1 MSKTFNPLDA
11 AENIVRAYREY
22 LLSAF
27 EFSSD
32 FIQDGFS
39 KALETDFALSRGPYL
54 QVTPPYKR
62 GKTLAAL
69 IHEGIL
75 HPSFKRLDTSVL
87 DDGTQVLPNNRP
99 LYEHQVESIQKVVKG
114 RNLLVATGTGSGKT
128 EAFLLPI
135 INYLLAEG
143 NAGTLNEPGVRT
155 LLLYPMNALA
165 NDQVKRLRQLLTVFP
180 EITFGRYTGE
190 TKKDTKSALED
201 YRAQFGELPLNNELI
216 SREQIQ
222 QKPPHILI
230 TNFAMLEYLLL
241 RPEDTSLFDGDSGRH
256 WKFVVLD
263 EVHTYQG
270 AKGGEI
276 AMLLKRVRDRVHASE
291 KSRIQY
297 IGTSATIGDSHDA
310 TVRERMQKF
319 GQGLFDEQFEVRAAS
334 EMSDVISP
342 QFENLLTVESQ
353 WTSTPSDIEV
363 LADAIHQNPKD
374 DSRGVLDATVA
385 QICERHKISLEK
397 QRTPAESL
405 GYVALRDSN
414 FHSLQK
420 YLLNSSAELPDI
432 AEKLFGTKSNAETVR
447 LLVDVYSA
455 ARVPNEEFN
464 VLSARYHV
472 LMRALEGLFC
482 CFSPKHPDAKP
493 RVFLERHEKCPTC
506 SAAGIDSA
514 AFELAPCQQCGS
526 HYIVGSRINVTD
538 LREQISQ
545 AEQFN
550 RELEYFSFAEDEATS
565 LDEDE
570 LLTDSNDEV
579 SDTYAL
585 CLECGEIDEKQL
597 QCGHSSLSTR
607 RVRKSKPK
615 ESDLPLRTCINC
627 SARTTG
633 QMVSRVQT
641 GQDAPGAVI
650 AAATYQQLPPSKS
663 VETQTLIGE
672 GRKLLT
678 FSDSR
683 QDAAFFAP
691 YLERTYSKMIQ
702 RNLIY
707 RTLTKK
713 ATPTQFEDLLQPI
726 QQLATDFRVLDPMK
740 SSESRRTEVSAWLCR
755 ELLATDGR
763 LSLSGVGL
771 VDIRPSLR
779 AEITAP
785 MCLTSAGM
793 TPKDAM
799 QTMQFLLNTLREQAV
814 ITIPDGVDIEDEIF
828 APRNVVVGM
837 REFSEKGILGWR
849 PHSGKSNRRHAF
861 LAKLRDAS
869 VLNADPDVLLQS
881 LWFDE
886 LRNPKSPWSKFLVD
900 SKSRQGISVN
910 QLDYRQFEFA
920 SVSTTDH
927 VAQCGR
933 CKQIS
938 WTNVA
943 NVCTRHQ
950 CNGTLNKILPVNA
963 RKAGYRNQYQYS
975 APNGMMVEEHTGQL
989 SNEYAADVQHR
1000 FTNGQI
1006 NVLSCSTTFELGV
1019 DLGEI
1024 QAVLMKNVPPSPAN
1038 YVQRAGRAGRRL
1050 NSAALAITFAQRRS
1064 HDLYYFNAPGELVN
1078 GKVRAPQL
1086 SNDNI
1091 RIQRRHLHSVA
1102 LAAFARKVA
1111 SEGRDWPNYVGD
1123 FFTPANGCLADEFRM
1138 WLESRP
1144 TELDLALS
1152 RLFSDSVLD
1161 GELGVSDWSWVKLL
1175 YEFDATSESGWM
1187 TRASDEIKT
1196 ELLDIQDLIVAKQT
1210 ELGTLDMRD
1219 KKGKAISALLL
1230 RLRNYYSTLYEKRL
1244 FDFLATRVVIPKYGF
1259 PVDVVEMDVWQS
1271 GNQMSGNVELTRDL
1285 RIGILEFAPTA
1296 QTVAAKQL
1304 WQSTGLRLRPNKELE
1319 EVKWAECYECG
1330 TFRRE
1335 PYSSELT
1342 QCPVCQSERKKPG
1355 GMPAIKPSFGF
1366 YGTMSTTRP
1375 GESRPQRVGYVASH
1389 FSDYANQSPDFERV
1403 RLGSV
1408 EIQVRTSR
1416 QGRITV
1422 LNRGPRG
1429 RGFDLCTKCGFAQLP
1444 KEQNKRT
1451 KSREDVKPHKRP
1463 GIGERECKAST
1474 SIRYLAHEYLTDTIE
1489 IVVPGVGEDKD
1500 AWSLL
1505 SALLASMQHLG
1516 ISSQDVSGTVRAHGP
1531 GGKGKSLVIF
1541 DSVPGGAGYSRQIRE
1556 SLLEL
1561 FNRALQVTQ
1570 RCECGEETSCY
1581 GCLKS
1586 YQNQAHHELLVR
1598 GRALNLLEALDL
1610 SRL

>member
-1 MSKTFNPLDA
+1 MSEFFNPLDA
-11 AENIVRAYREY
+11 SENIVKAYREY

-32 FIQDGFS
+32 FIQDGFA

-62 GKTLAAL
+62 GKTITTL
-69 IHEGIL
+69 ISDGTL
-75 HPSFKRLDTSVL
+75 HPSFKRLNTTVL
-87 DDGTQVLPNNRP
+87 EDGTQVLPNSRP

-135 INYLLAEG
+135 INHLLAESD
-143 NAGTLNEPGVRT
+143 AGTLSKPGVRA

-165 NDQVKRLRQLLTVFP
+165 NDQVKRLRQLLTAFP
-180 EITFGRYTGE
+180 EISFGRYIGDTE
-190 TKKDTKSALED
+190 KDTKSALEN
-201 YRAQFGELPLNNELI
+201 YRAQFGELPLKNELI

-241 RPEDTSLFDGDSGRH
+241 RPADTSLFDGDTGRH

-270 AKGGEI
+270 AQGGEI
-276 AMLLKRVRDRVHASE
+276 AMLLKRVRDRVHSSE

-297 IGTSATIGDSHDA
+297 IGTSATIGDTHDA
-310 TVRERMQKF
+310 TVGERIQKF
-319 GQGLFDEQFEVRAAS
+319 GQGLFDERFVVGADS
-334 EMSDVISP
+334 EESDVISP

-353 WTSTPSDIEV
+353 WTSTPEDIES
-363 LADAIHQNPKD
+363 LANALNQISKD
-374 DSRGVLDATVA
+374 EQRSELASAVA
-385 QICERHKISLEK
+385 QICERNKISLAN
-397 QRTPAESL
+397 QRSVAESL
-405 GYVALRDSN
+405 GYIALRDSN

-420 YLLNSSAELPDI
+420 HLLNSSAELPAL
-432 AEKLFGTKSNAETVR
+432 AEKLFGNKLKVDTVR

-482 CFSPKHPDAKP
+482 CFSPNHPDSRP
-493 RVFLERHEKCPTC
+493 RIFLERHEKCPAC
-506 SAAGIDSA
+506 FSEGIDSV

-526 HYIVGSRINVTD
+526 HYIVGCKIKVTD
-538 LREQISQ
+538 ARERISQ

-597 QCGHSSLSTR
+597 RCGHDSLSTR
-607 RVRKSKPK
+607 RVRVSKPK
-615 ESDLPLRTCINC
+615 ESGLPLRTCVNC

-650 AAATYQQLPPSKS
+650 AAASYQQLPPSKS

-707 RTLTKK
+707 RTLIKK
-713 ATPTQFEDLLQPI
+713 VTPTQFEDLLQPI

-740 SSESRRTEVSAWLCR
+740 SSESRRIEVSAWLCR
-755 ELLATDGR
+755 ELLATDRR
-763 LSLSGVGL
+763 LSISGVGL

-779 AEITAP
+779 TEITAP
-785 MCLTSAGM
+785 ACLTSAGM
-793 TPKDAM
+793 TPNDAM

-828 APRNVVVGM
+828 SPRNVVVGM

-849 PHSGKSNRRHAF
+849 PHTGKSNRRHAF
-861 LAKLRDAS
+861 LAKLRDARI
-869 VLNADPDVLLQS
+869 LNADPDVLLQS

-886 LRNPKSPWSKFLVD
+886 LRNSKSQWSKFLVE
-900 SKSRQGISVN
+900 SKNRQGISVN

-920 SVSTTDH
+920 TVSETDH

-938 WTNVA
+938 WTNIA
-943 NVCTRHQ
+943 NICTRHQ
-950 CNGTLNKILPVNA
+950 CTGTLNKILPSNA
-963 RKAGYRNQYQYS
+963 RKAGYRNQYQHS

-989 SNEYAADVQHR
+989 SNEYAAKVQHR

-1024 QAVLMKNVPPSPAN
+1024 QAVFMKNVPPSPSN

-1064 HDLYYFNAPGELVN
+1064 HDLYYFNSPDELVN

-1102 LAAFARKVA
+1102 LAAFARKVT
-1111 SEGRDWPNYVGD
+1111 SEGREWPNYVGD
-1123 FFTPANGCLADEFRM
+1123 FFTSENACLADEFRV

-1144 TELDLALS
+1144 AELDLALS
-1152 RLFSDSVLD
+1152 RLFSNSVLD
-1161 GELGVSDWSWVKLL
+1161 EELGVSDWSWVGLL
-1175 YEFDATSESGWM
+1175 YEYDANRESGWM

-1196 ELLDIQDLIVAKQT
+1196 ELLDIKNLIVAKQT
-1210 ELGTLDMRD
+1210 ELSTLDMRD

-1230 RLRNYYSTLYEKRL
+1230 RLLNYYSTLYEKRL

-1271 GNQMSGNVELTRDL
+1271 GNEKSGNVELTRDL
-1285 RIGILEFAPTA
+1285 RVGILEFAPTA
-1296 QTVAAKQL
+1296 ETVAAKQL

-1319 EVKWAECYECG
+1319 EVKWAECYDCG

-1335 PYSSELT
+1335 PYASEVT

-1366 YGTMSTTRP
+1366 YGTMSKTRP
-1375 GESRPQRVGYVASH
+1375 GESRPQRIGYVASH
-1389 FSDYANQSPDFERV
+1389 FSDYADKSPDFESV
-1403 RLGSV
+1403 RLGLV

-1444 KEQNKRT
+1444 KEQNRRT
-1451 KSREDVKPHKRP
+1451 RTRADVQSHKKP
-1463 GIGERECKAST
+1463 GIGDRECKAST

-1489 IVVPGVGEDKD
+1489 IVIPGIGEEKD

-1541 DSVPGGAGYSRQIRE
+1541 DSVPGGAGYSRQIRD

-1561 FNRALQVTQ
+1561 FGRAMQVVQ

-1598 GRALNLLEALDL
+1598 GRALNLLKEFGL
-1610 SRL
+1610 